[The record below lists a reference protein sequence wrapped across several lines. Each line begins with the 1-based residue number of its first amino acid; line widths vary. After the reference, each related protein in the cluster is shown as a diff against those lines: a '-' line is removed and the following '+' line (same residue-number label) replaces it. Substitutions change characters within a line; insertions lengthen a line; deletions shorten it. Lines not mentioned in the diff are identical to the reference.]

1 MALRIFGFRCYWH
14 EDTKDY
20 AERVEPSIQGG
31 HKLAKALADAILRGE
46 PGE

>member
-1 MALRIFGFRCYWH
+1 MTVPLYEVLDGK
-14 EDTKDY
+14 DTKDY